1 MRPLPRS
8 FMATVEKFSSS
19 PFSLVPE
26 GLIACPIH
34 LPTHLKQSTMSSTGT
49 IRGMNKGYPVQK
61 LEVPKRPAGRK
72 GVSLVVGFW
81 KSKTK

>member
-8 FMATVEKFSSS
+8 FMVTLEKFSSS
-19 PFSLVPE
+19 QFSLIPE

-34 LPTHLKQSTMSSTGT
+34 LPTRFKQSTMSSTGT
-49 IRGMNKGYPVQK
+49 IRGINKGYPVQK

-72 GVSLVVGFW
+72 GVSLVVGIW